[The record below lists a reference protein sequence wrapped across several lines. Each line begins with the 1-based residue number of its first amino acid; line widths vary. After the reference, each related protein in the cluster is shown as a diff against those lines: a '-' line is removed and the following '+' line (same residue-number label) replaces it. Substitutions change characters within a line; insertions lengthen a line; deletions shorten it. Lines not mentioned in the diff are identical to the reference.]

1 MNDAHKN
8 CSYNDKL
15 INESFGGKK
24 GKRSKLI
31 RQSIGAGPKVSLFN
45 LTVNSSVLEPA
56 RWLIGEACLLGKP
69 DKLSLIP

>member
-1 MNDAHKN
+1 MMHTKIVLTI
-8 CSYNDKL
+8 SL
-15 INESFGGKK
+15 LMSLLGGN
-24 GKRSKLI
+24 KRSKII

-56 RWLIGEACLLGKP
+56 RWLIGEKFLLDKP